1 MTMHIVIGLAG
12 LAAVF
17 YATLVTGQSHTFTSG
32 LVHRPALILLGLAPP
47 FIALVSYRAEE
58 LVDTLRCIAQALR
71 RSPSR
76 ARAELFDDLTRFAS
90 EVRRGRPAE
99 ALAAAEQSTHA
110 LVQRIAPLV
119 VKQYEASE
127 IQDTASAASYVTGS
141 TLKRSE
147 EVLTTLARV
156 APAMGLVGTT
166 LGLITL
172 LRDLSDFSQLGPSM
186 ALALLCTL
194 YGLVLANAVYQPFA
208 RLVHN
213 HILVTAEEARLVTR
227 ALTLVAEG
235 KPIADVRNLFSDAE
249 GAASLRADPVVG

>member
-1 MTMHIVIGLAG
+1 MHILVGLAG

-17 YATLVTGQSHTFTSG
+17 YATVAMGQSHSFTG
-32 LVHRPALILLGLAPP
+32 ILHRPALILLGLAPP
-47 FIALVSYRAEE
+47 FIALVSYRTEE
-58 LVDTLRCIAQALR
+58 LVDTLRSVAQALR

-90 EVRRGRPAE
+90 EFRRGRPAE
-99 ALAAAEQSTHA
+99 ALAAAEQSTHP

-119 VKQYEASE
+119 VKQYQASE
-127 IQDTASAASYVTGS
+127 IESTASAASYIAGS

-194 YGLVLANAVYQPFA
+194 YGLVLANAVYQPLA
-208 RLVHN
+208 RLVHA
-213 HILVTAEEARLVTR
+213 HILVTAEEARLVIR
-227 ALTLVAEG
+227 ALTLVVEG
-235 KPIADVRNLFSDAE
+235 KPIADVKNLFSEAE
-249 GAASLRADPVVG
+249 APASLRTDPAPG

>member
-1 MTMHIVIGLAG
+1 MHILVGLAG

-17 YATLVTGQSHTFTSG
+17 YATVVTGQSHNFTG
-32 LVHRPALILLGLAPP
+32 ILHRPALILLGLAPP
-47 FIALVSYRAEE
+47 FIALVSYRPEE
-58 LVDTLRCIAQALR
+58 LLDTVRSIAQGLR
-71 RSPSR
+71 RAPSR
-76 ARAELFDDLTRFAS
+76 ARAELFEDLTRFAS

-99 ALAAAEQSTHA
+99 ALAAAEQSSHP
-110 LVQRIAPLV
+110 LLQRIAPLV
-119 VKQYEASE
+119 VKQYGTSE
-127 IQDTASAASYVTGS
+127 IEATASVASYVSGS
-141 TLKRSE
+141 SLKRSE

-194 YGLVLANAVYQPFA
+194 YGLVLANALYQPLA

-213 HILVTAEEARLVTR
+213 YILVSAEEARLVTR

-235 KPIADVRNLFSDAE
+235 KPIADVRNLFSESE
-249 GAASLRADPVVG
+249 GSGSLRADPAVG

>member
-1 MTMHIVIGLAG
+1 MHVLVGLAG

-17 YATLVTGQSHTFTSG
+17 YATFVTGQSQAFHG
-32 LVHRPALILLGLAPP
+32 ILHRPALILLGLAPP
-47 FIALVSYRAEE
+47 CIALVSYRPEE
-58 LVDTLRCIAQALR
+58 LLDAVRSIARALR
-71 RSPSR
+71 RSPSL
-76 ARAELFDDLTRFAS
+76 ARAELFDDLTRFAT

-99 ALAAAEQSTHA
+99 ALAAAEQSAHP
-110 LVQRIAPLV
+110 LLQRIAPLV
-119 VKQYEASE
+119 VKQYQSSE
-127 IQDTASAASYVTGS
+127 IESTASAASYVAGS
-141 TLKRSE
+141 ALKRSE
-147 EVLTTLARV
+147 EVLTSLARV

-194 YGLVLANAVYQPFA
+194 YGLVLANAVYQPLA
-208 RLVHN
+208 RLVHA

-235 KPIADVRNLFSDAE
+235 KPIADVRNLFSE
-249 GAASLRADPVVG
+249 GEASASLRTDPAVG

>member
-1 MTMHIVIGLAG
+1 MHVFVGLLG

-17 YATLVTGQSHTFTSG
+17 WATIVAGQSTHNFTG
-32 LVHRPALILLGLAPP
+32 FLHKPALILLCLAPP
-47 FIALVSYRAEE
+47 FIAVISYRLEE
-58 LVDTLRCIAQALR
+58 LLDTLRSVAQALR

-76 ARAELFDDLTRFAS
+76 ARAELFDDLTRFAT
-90 EVRRGRPAE
+90 EVRRGRPVE
-99 ALAAAEQSTHA
+99 ALSAAEQSTHP
-110 LVQRIAPLV
+110 LVQKIAPLV
-119 VKQYEASE
+119 VKQYETSE
-127 IQDTASAASYVTGS
+127 IESTASTASYVAGS

-194 YGLVLANAVYQPFA
+194 YGLVLANAVYQPLA
-208 RLVHN
+208 RLVHA
-213 HILVTAEEARLVTR
+213 HILVTAEEARLVIR
-227 ALTLVAEG
+227 ALTLVVEG
-235 KPIADVRNLFSDAE
+235 KPIADVKNLFSEAE
-249 GAASLRADPVVG
+249 GAASLRADPAVG